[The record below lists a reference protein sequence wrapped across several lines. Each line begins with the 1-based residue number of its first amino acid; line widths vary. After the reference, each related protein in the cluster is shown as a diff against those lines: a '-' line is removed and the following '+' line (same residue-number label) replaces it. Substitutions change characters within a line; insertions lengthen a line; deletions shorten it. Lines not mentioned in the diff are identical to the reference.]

1 MFRFFALAF
10 AALFFFSG
18 SALAADAD
26 APAASTQPPIARI
39 GVVDLQT
46 IATESEPAK
55 AFNAEMEKKYSKER
69 DSIEKKGAALKKQA
83 EGLKGSK
90 VSEQKKVDFIKAKQK
105 LDQQAN
111 TYQRRV
117 QQDEIKNRQEMITLI
132 FSAAYEV
139 AKAKGYN
146 FVVDVNAGGVLY
158 ADRSMDLTKAVL
170 EQVNKIYKEKQ
181 AKAPEKAKDAAPA
194 SDTPAK
200 EDANKD
206 KGK

>member
-1 MFRFFALAF
+1 MFRFFVLTI
-10 AALFFFSG
+10 AAVFMLQG
-18 SALAADAD
+18 NIMAADAETAA
-26 APAASTQPPIARI
+26 APTSAQPPIARI

-55 AFNAEMEKKYSKER
+55 AFNAEMEKKYGKER

-90 VSEQKKVDFIKAKQK
+90 VSEQKRVDFIKAKQK
-105 LDQQAN
+105 LDQQAHN
-111 TYQRRV
+111 YTRKV
-117 QQDEIKNRQEMITLI
+117 QQDEVKNRQDMITLI

-158 ADRSMDLTKAVL
+158 ADRSMDLTQAVL

-181 AKAPEKAKDAAPA
+181 AKAPE
-194 SDTPAK
+194 TPK
-200 EDANKD
+200 EGESTKS
-206 KGK
+206 K